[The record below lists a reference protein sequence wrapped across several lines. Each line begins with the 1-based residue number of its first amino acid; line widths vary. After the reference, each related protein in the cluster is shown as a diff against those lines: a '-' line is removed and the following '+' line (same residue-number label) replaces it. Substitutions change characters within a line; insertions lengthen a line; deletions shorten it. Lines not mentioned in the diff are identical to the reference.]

1 MSSRRGELQ
10 TGDGPGPA
18 PGPEVAIHLPSIIED
33 LPLHR
38 RLHVTSLLR
47 AMLCPAIVRRYVD
60 PLLRATAHH
69 HVIIDKK
76 AHNL

>member
-1 MSSRRGELQ
+1 MSSRRGALQ
-10 TGDGPGPA
+10 TGDGLDPVPGL
-18 PGPEVAIHLPSIIED
+18 EVAILLPSITED
-33 LPLHR
+33 PPLHR
-38 RLHVTSLLR
+38 HRVTSLLR
-47 AMLCPAIVRRYVD
+47 AMLCPAIVRRFVD